1 LSGDSPWLQLAA
13 ISLSIGGNHLLREIN
28 LAFQPATLTTLLGPN
43 GAGKSTLLGV
53 AAGDLQPSHGAVR
66 LRGKPIGEWR
76 AKALA
81 RERAVMPQDHSVR
94 FAFSVREVVAMGRLP
109 HEPNPHRDAH
119 IVEHALSAA
128 DITHL
133 AERDVQTLSGGE
145 SARTAFARVLT
156 QQTPLIM
163 LDEPT
168 AALDMQH
175 QEATL
180 RRLRELADEGAC
192 VIVVLHDLNLAAA
205 YSDRIVILQQGQ
217 LAADGTPHEVLTE
230 ATISRIYQQPVRVI
244 EHPTRNV
251 PLVVVTDV

>member
-1 LSGDSPWLQLAA
+1 LNPAPDNWLHLDH
-13 ISLSIGGNHLLREIN
+13 ISLAIGGHWLLREIN
-28 LAFQPATLTTLLGPN
+28 LSFQPGTLTALLGPN
-43 GAGKSTLLGV
+43 GAGKSTLLGI
-53 AAGDLQPSHGAVR
+53 AAGDLRPSQGDVR
-66 LRGKPIGEWR
+66 LQGIPIGQWR

-109 HEPNPHRDAH
+109 HPPKPERDAH
-119 IVEHALSAA
+119 IIEHALTAA

-156 QQTPLIM
+156 QTTPLLM

-175 QEATL
+175 QESTL
-180 RRLRELADEGAC
+180 RRLRDLRDQGAC
-192 VIVVLHDLNLAAA
+192 VIVALPPP
-205 YSDRIVILQQGQ
+205 I
-217 LAADGTPHEVLTE
+217 
-230 ATISRIYQQPVRVI
+230 ATAS
-244 EHPTRNV
+244 
-251 PLVVVTDV
+251 

>member
-1 LSGDSPWLQLAA
+1 LNTPSGPWLHLQD
-13 ISLSIGGNHLLREIN
+13 ISLNIGGHDLLRGISVSFE
-28 LAFQPATLTTLLGPN
+28 PGTLTTLLGPN

-53 AAGDLQPSHGAVR
+53 AAGDLQASAGEVR
-66 LRGKPIGEWR
+66 LRGKPISEWR
-76 AKALA
+76 AKPLA

-109 HEPNPHRDAH
+109 HDPEPDLDAR
-119 IVEHALSAA
+119 IVEASMHAA

-133 AERDVQTLSGGE
+133 AQRDVQTLSGGE

-175 QEATL
+175 QETTL
-180 RRLRELADEGAC
+180 GRVRDCGA
-192 VIVVLHDLNLAAA
+192 A
-205 YSDRIVILQQGQ
+205 
-217 LAADGTPHEVLTE
+217 
-230 ATISRIYQQPVRVI
+230 
-244 EHPTRNV
+244 
-251 PLVVVTDV
+251 